1 MTSDHAGPIEAVL
14 RPYQGRKGVLLEVF
28 HRVQEEYGYVPQS
41 AMEPIAKLL
50 NLHPSTV
57 YGSLTFYTEF
67 RTSPPP
73 GILIGMCLG
82 PTCHIRGAE
91 IIREIL
97 QRRLGLSASGDT
109 EDNSCGIHVIQCAG
123 HCQHAPL
130 VYVNGAARREV
141 TVGGA
146 AALADE
152 VAAALA
158 QVER

>member
-1 MTSDHAGPIEAVL
+1 MTSDHLEPIEAIL

-28 HRVQEEYGYVPQS
+28 HRVQEAYGYVPQA

-67 RTSPPP
+67 RTAPPP
-73 GILIGMCLG
+73 RVLVGMCLG

-91 IIREIL
+91 TVKDIL
-97 QRRLGLSASGDT
+97 QRRLGLPASGHND
-109 EDNSCGIHVIQCAG
+109 DNSCGIHVIQCAG
-123 HCQHAPL
+123 HCQYAPL
-130 VYVNGAARREV
+130 VYVNGEARREV

-152 VAAALA
+152 VSAVVA
-158 QVER
+158 RGGR

>member
-1 MTSDHAGPIEAVL
+1 MAEIL

-28 HRVQEEYGYVPQS
+28 HRVQEEYGYVPET

-50 NLHPSTV
+50 HLHPSTV

-73 GILIGMCLG
+73 RVVVGMCLG
-82 PTCHIRGAE
+82 PTCHIKGAE
-91 IIREIL
+91 VVKDIL
-97 QRRLGLSASGDT
+97 QRRLGLPASLQSG
-109 EDNSCGIHVIQCAG
+109 DNSCGIHVIQCAG

-130 VYVNGAARREV
+130 VYLNGEARREV
-141 TVGGA
+141 TVAAA

-152 VAAALA
+152 VSVLA
-158 QVER
+158 GTSGRC

>member
-1 MTSDHAGPIEAVL
+1 MNSEHPEPIETML

-28 HRVQEEYGYVPQS
+28 HRVQEEYGYVPET

-73 GILIGMCLG
+73 GVVVGMCLG

-91 IIREIL
+91 AVRDIL
-97 QRRLGLSASGDT
+97 HARLGLTGSGQAS
-109 EDNSCGIHVIQCAG
+109 DNSCGIHVIQCAG
-123 HCQHAPL
+123 HCQYAPL

-141 TVGGA
+141 DRKSTRLNSSHIQKSRMPSSA
-146 AALADE
+146 
-152 VAAALA
+152 
-158 QVER
+158 